1 MIEHPPR
8 GPAAHR
14 LDAVRAWT
22 DEQPGRHPMNPT
34 ATGRLIN
41 RTRFVFA
48 FFFMLAGISS

>member
-41 RTRFVFA
+41 RTLFVFA
-48 FFFMLAGISS
+48 FFFVLAGISS